1 MGRQAVGIQV
11 PQRIVDERT
20 RGTGV
25 RRHWASVV
33 GSRLV
38 VNLRGCARTRG
49 VWHGVVDLG
58 GRRTSRG
65 STTDTALSV
74 GARAGRTL
82 GRLPGEAIWARSLL
96 VRRLEG
102 RLLRWRRL
110 RRRRTL
116 EARRRLRH
124 LMLLRTGALLLRR
137 RLRRQTGLTTLSG
150 HDSLEQVVS
159 HADGGRRHVGR
170 AAMLGRT
177 RHALLRSA
185 SSGGLELAAE

>member
-1 MGRQAVGIQV
+1 M
-11 PQRIVDERT
+11 
-20 RGTGV
+20 
-25 RRHWASVV
+25 
-33 GSRLV
+33 

-65 STTDTALSV
+65 STDAALSV
-74 GARAGRTL
+74 GSRTGRTL

-96 VRRLEG
+96 VRRLER

-110 RRRRTL
+110 RRGRTL

-124 LMLLRTGALLLRR
+124 LVLLRTGALLLRR
-137 RLRRQTGLTTLSG
+137 RLRGQTGLTTLSG

-159 HADGGRRHVGR
+159 HADGRRRHVGR

-185 SSGGLELAAE
+185 SSGGLELAAEQNDLFLVPNIVLVDHTFQSCS